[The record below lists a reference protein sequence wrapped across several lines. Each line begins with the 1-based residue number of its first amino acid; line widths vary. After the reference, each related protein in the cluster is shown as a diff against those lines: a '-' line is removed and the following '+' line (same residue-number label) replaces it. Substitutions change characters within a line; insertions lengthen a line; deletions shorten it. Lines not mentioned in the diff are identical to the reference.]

1 MKVDKYIINWLNIS
15 LIAVFLMILIGG
27 ITRLTD
33 SGLSITTWKP
43 VTGILPPLN
52 QHEWEISFN
61 NYKEIAEYKVYNSQM
76 SLKEY
81 KSIYFWEYV
90 HRMLG
95 RIIGLLFFFPFVYF
109 YKKKYFNKEYLMK
122 FLFLFFIG
130 LLQGFMGWYMVQ
142 SGLSDLPDISH
153 LRLSVHLLLALII
166 IGYIYW
172 IKLSLLRLQY
182 NKVNNFI
189 FYNKFIN
196 LILFVLVVQIIY
208 GAFTAGLK
216 AGQFWNTY
224 PIINGVVFPESV
236 FSLKP
241 FWKNFLYH
249 NETIQ
254 IIHRNLPIVITI
266 LMIVFSYKINR
277 ESLNNTLY
285 SNIIIMNLFLFFQFI
300 LGILTLITK
309 VSIVLAIS
317 HQFLAI
323 VLFVSILKT
332 KHSLRFR

>member
-1 MKVDKYIINWLNIS
+1 MKVDKYIINWLNLS
-15 LIAVFLMILIGG
+15 LMVVFIMILIGG

-43 VTGILPPLN
+43 VTGVFPPMD
-52 QHEWEISFN
+52 QEEWQVSFDK
-61 NYKEIAEYKVYNSQM
+61 YKEIPEYKVYNSQM

-95 RIIGLLFFFPFVYF
+95 RIIGLLFFFPFIYF
-109 YKKKYFNKEYLMK
+109 YKKNYFNKEYLIK
-122 FLFLFFIG
+122 FLFLFLIG
-130 LLQGFMGWYMVQ
+130 CFQGFMGWYMVK
-142 SGLSDLPDISH
+142 SGLSSSPDISH
-153 LRLSVHLLLALII
+153 LRLSVHLFLALTI

-172 IKLSLLRLQY
+172 IKLSLLKSKA

-189 FYNKFIN
+189 FFKNIIN
-196 LILFVLVVQIIY
+196 LILFIIVLQIIY

-224 PIINGVVFPESV
+224 PLANGVFFPDSI

-241 FWKNFLYH
+241 FWRNLLYH

-254 IIHRNLPIVITI
+254 IIHRNLPILVVL
-266 LMIVFSYKINR
+266 LMFSFSYKINF
-277 ESLNNTLY
+277 ESLNNSLY
-285 SNIIIMNLFLFFQFI
+285 KNIIIMNLVLFFQFI

-309 VSIVLAIS
+309 VSLVLAIT
-317 HQFLAI
+317 HQFFAVI
-323 VLFVSILKT
+323 LFMSVLKT
-332 KHSLRFR
+332 KHSLKYG